1 MEKALTEVEHFSV
14 ISHDNQG
21 AIARDLASSREFT
34 VAADESLLAAIER
47 VECRSGLIGCRN
59 GGCGVC
65 RVQLF
70 GGRVRLGRMSRRF
83 VSVDADR
90 ERFALACRVLV
101 DERVELPVGRASLR
115 VRECQ
120 SVSNSVGAGCE

>member
-1 MEKALTEVEHFSV
+1 MDGFGF
-14 ISHDNQG
+14 ISPEYQG
-21 AIARDLASSREFT
+21 AVARDLASSREFT

-47 VECRSGLIGCRN
+47 AESRSGLIGCRN

-83 VSVDADR
+83 VSIDAER
-90 ERFALACRVLV
+90 ERFALACRVFV
-101 DERVELPVGRASLR
+101 DEQIEFKAAPLGS
-115 VRECQ
+115 Q
-120 SVSNSVGAGCE
+120 SSQYEKRNTDNA